1 MASTLLVGLASMLVG
16 LASAKAEQKVK
27 ESCCSEKSGK
37 TWHGSFQT
45 PAQVCCVIRVTIR
58 WTGVFRIYPPR
69 TWTPRREVVEM
80 LGLARKGMSGTAAR
94 SGRTLNMR
102 FISGSY
108 GENDASRPPSPA
120 DPSGVSYVQRSSF
133 RAKPVDARCRLF
145 QLFPSS
151 FNFPLFTIA
160 SPGA

>member
-1 MASTLLVGLASMLVG
+1 MLVG

-102 FISGSY
+102 FNLEDTESMMRL
-108 GENDASRPPSPA
+108 APPPLLTPLVSRMYKEVLFGPN
-120 DPSGVSYVQRSSF
+120 
-133 RAKPVDARCRLF
+133 RLT
-145 QLFPSS
+145 PGAGC
-151 FNFPLFTIA
+151 FNFFLRHLIFLCSLSPLREPNP
-160 SPGA
+160 S